1 VDKTSL
7 KESIVKA
14 KIVIGAID
22 QGYEPLGASCTWDR
36 SGVYDKR
43 FEFEYNRWDPK
54 DCELFPVRLKPH
66 ESAVE
71 GRSDADV
78 QIART
83 NREKGRKTHRTV

>member
-1 VDKTSL
+1 M
-7 KESIVKA
+7 KA
-14 KIVIGAID
+14 KAAIGVAD
-22 QGYEPLGASCTWDR
+22 HGCEVLGPSCTWDR
-36 SGVYDKR
+36 PGVADKR

-54 DCELFPVRLKPH
+54 DCELFAVRLKPH

-83 NREKGRKTHRTV
+83 NREKGRKTHRTI